1 MRVLALAVGLLVG
14 ILAAAPAR
22 AADDVDE
29 RAPREEQARTYFA
42 IGARHF
48 HDGEYQEAIAAFQ
61 AGYRRAPQPLFL
73 FNIAQAA
80 RKSGQVEL
88 AIEYYDQYLQRE
100 PSPAAPQRA
109 EAEQQLVRLRRRSP
123 PPPPPP
129 LTTSAPSAP
138 EPKPTTPAP
147 AATSPLASTVIAT
160 QPAPAVSRSSG
171 PARRAWWA
179 RGWFW
184 GTVAG
189 VVVVGAGVGVG
200 LGLGLQPR
208 APERPSLGSVT
219 F

>member
-1 MRVLALAVGLLVG
+1 MRMFALAVGLLVG
-14 ILAAAPAR
+14 ILPAASAR
-22 AADDVDE
+22 AADAADE
-29 RAPREEQARTYFA
+29 RAPLEEQARTYFA

-48 HDGEYQEAIAAFQ
+48 HDGEYVEAIAAFQ
-61 AGYRRAPQPLFL
+61 AGYRRSPQPLFL

-88 AIEYYDQYLQRE
+88 AIESYDQYLQHE

-123 PPPPPP
+123 PPS

-138 EPKPTTPAP
+138 EPRPTTPAQAVTSP
-147 AATSPLASTVIAT
+147 PATAVAAT
-160 QPAPAVSRSSG
+160 QQAPAVSRRSG
-171 PARRAWWA
+171 PAHRAWWA

-208 APERPSLGSVT
+208 APERPSLGSVS